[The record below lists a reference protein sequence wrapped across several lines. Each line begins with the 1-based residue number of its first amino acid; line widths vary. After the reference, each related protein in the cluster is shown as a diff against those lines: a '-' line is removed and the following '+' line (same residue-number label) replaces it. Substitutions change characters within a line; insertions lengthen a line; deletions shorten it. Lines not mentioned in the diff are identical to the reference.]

1 MIINHHYDIEF
12 VPQKEFIFN
21 SYNKLI
27 DVTSYKNIIADQI
40 EDVAQIIRDHNAT
53 RQAVIM
59 INQGIIKHNSCLL
72 SLQFQIHNNELF
84 MIANYRSQCEVNG
97 RPNDTIMLRYI
108 ATKMISML
116 KLKELKVSIHVNV
129 GNYHIN
135 KID

>member
-40 EDVAQIIRDHNAT
+40 EDAAQTIRDHNAT